1 MVKLKSLGILLGLAL
16 SINLMASDEE
26 PILLKARFNPFK
38 VNPEQNIALEIELEV
53 LPEYKAYAEMFE
65 LQLDG
70 ESRKSGFKL
79 GKAHITPTK
88 PFFDST
94 SKKERQ
100 GVMGKAVL
108 RAPLEAPARWSQ
120 SQDELHFQLTYQVCT
135 TQYCLFPTTVPVK
148 VLFEWGGVK
157 EKPKSQLSQLFDISS
172 FNFSNLY
179 QQQSLGFVLLMMF
192 ILGLLTS
199 FTPCIYPLIP
209 ITLSILSKEAHARSR
224 WQNFLAANIYVFG
237 MSLTYAGLGV
247 LAASSGKLFGSYLSS
262 PWVVGFVAL
271 VFFIMSLGSFGLF
284 EIQMPNSWQNKL
296 QNKNGKGY
304 LGVLVT
310 GLVSGLIAGP
320 CVGPILVSV
329 LTYIAQTQNLWL
341 GFWALFV
348 FSLGMGQILLV
359 IGLSSASLKVL
370 PRSGYWMEGVKTF
383 FGIIMLGMSLYYL
396 KTIVPLRYWELVLG
410 LVLVGLSAFKGYWHS
425 ESEPS
430 LKSKFKKALT
440 LSALMIGVLFIFWAL
455 INGRGLNTTGN
466 SVSSNQQQPLLVDW
480 LDYSEKNY
488 QAALRSKQPIL
499 IDFFAD
505 WCAAC
510 VELDEKTFRDPA
522 FIQATQKMVKLRFD
536 ATQEGPELE
545 QLKKRYGIVGLP
557 TLVFYDGKGQW
568 QQELQV
574 TEFQPTERL
583 LEKIKP
589 LLAK

>member
-1 MVKLKSLGILLGLAL
+1 MKRLKALLILVSLL
-16 SINLMASDEE
+16 SFFNLVASDEE
-26 PILLKARFNPFK
+26 PILIQAKFNPFK
-38 VNPEQNIALEIELEV
+38 VLPEQNIALEIDLEV

-70 ESRKSGFKL
+70 ESLNSGFKL
-79 GKAHITPTK
+79 GKAHISPTK

-108 RAPLEAPARWSQ
+108 RAPLEAPQKWSK
-120 SQDELHFQLTYQVCT
+120 SKDELNFQLTYQVCT

-148 VLFEWGGVK
+148 VIFEWAGEREVTQSK
-157 EKPKSQLSQLFDISS
+157 ISQIFSISS
-172 FNFSNLY
+172 FNFEKLY
-179 QQQSLGFVLLMMF
+179 QQQSLGFVLIMVF

-209 ITLSILSKEAHARSR
+209 ITLSILGKEAHARTK
-224 WQNFLAANIYVFG
+224 WQNFIAANIYVFG
-237 MSLTYAGLGV
+237 MSLTYAALGV
-247 LAASSGKLFGSYLSS
+247 LAASSGKLFGSYLNS
-262 PWVVGFVAL
+262 PWVVGFVAF
-271 VFFIMSLGSFGLF
+271 VFFMMSLGSFGLF
-284 EIQMPNSWQNKL
+284 EIQMPGAWQSKL

-304 LGVLVT
+304 FGVLVT

-359 IGLSSASLKVL
+359 IGLSSSSLKML
-370 PRSGYWMEGVKTF
+370 PKSGYWMEGVKTF
-383 FGIIMLGMSLYYL
+383 FGVIMLGMSLYYL
-396 KTIVPLRYWELVLG
+396 KTIIPLRYWELVLG
-410 LVLVGLSAFKGYWHS
+410 LALVGLSAFKGYWQS
-425 ESEPS
+425 ENEPVV
-430 LKSKFKKALT
+430 KAKFKKALT
-440 LSALMIGVLFIFWAL
+440 LVALMLGVLFIFWSL
-455 INGRGLNTTGN
+455 INGRGISTTGT
-466 SVSSNQQQPLLVDW
+466 SILSNQQQAPMADW
-480 LDYSEKNY
+480 MTYTQQNY
-488 QAALRSKQPIL
+488 QDALKNKQPVL
-499 IDFFAD
+499 IDFFAE

-522 FIQATQKMVKLRFD
+522 FINATKNMVKLRFD
-536 ATQEGPELE
+536 ATQDSPELE

-557 TLVFYDGKGQW
+557 TLVFYDNKGQW
-568 QQELQV
+568 QPELQV
-574 TEFQPTERL
+574 TEFLPTERL
-583 LEKIKP
+583 LESIKP

>member
-1 MVKLKSLGILLGLAL
+1 MIIVKSLMILLGLL
-16 SINLMASDEE
+16 GGLNTMASDEE

-38 VNPEQNIALEIELEV
+38 VYPEQNIALEIELEV

-70 ESRKSGFKL
+70 ESLKSGFKL
-79 GKAHITPTK
+79 GKAHIAPTK
-88 PFFDST
+88 SFFDST

-100 GVMGKAVL
+100 GVVGKAVL
-108 RAPLEAPARWSQ
+108 RAPLEAPASWSQ
-120 SQDELHFQLTYQVCT
+120 SQDELLFQLTYQVCT

-148 VLFEWGGVK
+148 VLFEWAGIK
-157 EKPKSQLSQLFDISS
+157 APSSSSLAQILDITT
-172 FNFSNLY
+172 FNFTDLY
-179 QQQSLGFVLLMMF
+179 KQKSLGFVLLMVF

-262 PWVVGFVAL
+262 PWVVGFVAF
-271 VFFIMSLGSFGLF
+271 VFFMMSLGSFGLF
-284 EIQMPNSWQNKL
+284 EIQMPNAWQNKL
-296 QNKNGKGY
+296 QTKNGQGY

-370 PRSGYWMEGVKTF
+370 PKSGYWMEGVKTF
-383 FGIIMLGMSLYYL
+383 FGVIMLGMSMYYL
-396 KTIVPLRYWELVLG
+396 KTIVPIRYWELVLG
-410 LVLVGLSAFKGYWHS
+410 LVLVGLSAFKGFWHN
-425 ESEPS
+425 ESEPN
-430 LKSKFKKALT
+430 LKSKLKKVLT
-440 LSALMIGVLFIFWAL
+440 LATLMMGVLFIFWAL
-455 INGRGLNTTGN
+455 INGRGQSATGN
-466 SVSSNQQQPLLVDW
+466 SLSSNQQQSLLVDW
-480 LDYSEKNY
+480 VEYSEKNY
-488 QAALRSKQPIL
+488 QAALKNKQPIL

-510 VELDEKTFRDPA
+510 VELDEKTFRDPV
-522 FIQATQKMVKLRFD
+522 FTQATQKMVKLRFD

-557 TLVFYDGKGQW
+557 TLVFYDDKGKW
-568 QQELQV
+568 QPELQV